1 MGRVK
6 LEIKKIENT
15 TNRQVTYSK
24 RRNGLMKKAY
34 ELSVLC
40 DIDVAL
46 IMFSPSGKLTQYCN
60 CSIEDVIA
68 RFANL
73 PLHERNKSF
82 EDMLTRF
89 ASFHMHHDRNKYNSR
104 NSQNLEL
111 YLHKALKKLNAGGGE
126 KVDDHMGLT
135 QHDELAAT
143 QESSKSYELGLLQE
157 QVKKLTHEKDV
168 LQHRARFLLADE
180 QLIQTVTS
188 LQQLATMET
197 ELEQALE
204 RVRQRKNSVTNAA
217 YDLQATSTAIQR
229 QHEFMGNMQLM
240 AMQQRGGGGGSG
252 AMAAAGGQ
260 AAAAAASSSLM
271 QWNIIPE
278 RDDQQ
283 TMSAAATPQLD
294 FMELHQSSN
303 TSLVLPARQI
313 SRDDVGS
320 NVTISGDGDASR
332 TSAFFQVPQSTQPE
346 HELQY
351 RMGLVARSGMISST
365 TTSVAA
371 AHAAAARGFRELA
384 NIPDS
389 RSSAAAA
396 LVGQYEESPNKKT
409 KLEARGAAGNVTS
422 STMQQAFAAASGLNA
437 TDCPDRS
444 PAAADDQ
451 TFVNPESAE
460 QQVRHASD
468 SSAGTAAA
476 AAPWLQYSAH
486 LQSHHNH
493 QQAYSNSQYP
503 TAYFSQNPDAWK

>member
-1 MGRVK
+1 VF
-6 LEIKKIENT
+6 
-15 TNRQVTYSK
+15 
-24 RRNGLMKKAY
+24 AD
-34 ELSVLC
+34 VLC
-40 DIDVAL
+40 GL
-46 IMFSPSGKLTQYCN
+46 KGKLLWYW
-60 CSIEDVIA
+60 
-68 RFANL
+68 
-73 PLHERNKSF
+73 
-82 EDMLTRF
+82 
-89 ASFHMHHDRNKYNSR
+89 
-104 NSQNLEL
+104 L
-111 YLHKALKKLNAGGGE
+111 YFVFGVN
-126 KVDDHMGLT
+126 
-135 QHDELAAT
+135 
-143 QESSKSYELGLLQE
+143 Y
-157 QVKKLTHEKDV
+157 
-168 LQHRARFLLADE
+168 
-180 QLIQTVTS
+180 
-188 LQQLATMET
+188 
-197 ELEQALE
+197 
-204 RVRQRKNSVTNAA
+204 
-217 YDLQATSTAIQR
+217 
-229 QHEFMGNMQLM
+229 
-240 AMQQRGGGGGSG
+240 
-252 AMAAAGGQ
+252 
-260 AAAAAASSSLM
+260 
-271 QWNIIPE
+271 
-278 RDDQQ
+278 
-283 TMSAAATPQLD
+283 
-294 FMELHQSSN
+294 
-303 TSLVLPARQI
+303 
-313 SRDDVGS
+313 RDDVGS

-437 TDCPDRS
+437 TDCPNRS

-503 TAYFSQNPDAWK
+503 TAYFSQVTTTTRNTITSSSTSSAPSQLIKCLFLGYSAL

>member
-1 MGRVK
+1 M
-6 LEIKKIENT
+6 
-15 TNRQVTYSK
+15 
-24 RRNGLMKKAY
+24 
-34 ELSVLC
+34 
-40 DIDVAL
+40 
-46 IMFSPSGKLTQYCN
+46 
-60 CSIEDVIA
+60 
-68 RFANL
+68 
-73 PLHERNKSF
+73 
-82 EDMLTRF
+82 
-89 ASFHMHHDRNKYNSR
+89 
-104 NSQNLEL
+104 
-111 YLHKALKKLNAGGGE
+111 
-126 KVDDHMGLT
+126 
-135 QHDELAAT
+135 
-143 QESSKSYELGLLQE
+143 
-157 QVKKLTHEKDV
+157 
-168 LQHRARFLLADE
+168 
-180 QLIQTVTS
+180 
-188 LQQLATMET
+188 
-197 ELEQALE
+197 
-204 RVRQRKNSVTNAA
+204 
-217 YDLQATSTAIQR
+217 

-503 TAYFSQNPDAWK
+503 TAYFSQL